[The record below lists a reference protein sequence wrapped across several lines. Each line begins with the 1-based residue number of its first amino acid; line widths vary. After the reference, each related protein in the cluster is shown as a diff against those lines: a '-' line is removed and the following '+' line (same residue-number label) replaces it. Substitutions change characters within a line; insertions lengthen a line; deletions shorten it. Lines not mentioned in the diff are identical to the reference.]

1 MSPPLRLYPFLL
13 LLLLVVVVSAHAAEP
28 RPFDARYR
36 LEVAGWPSTT
46 VEHRLSRDGLNWQS
60 DMRAAI
66 AVARGRE
73 RSLFIVGEE
82 VTRSLYFTSGYSLM
96 GIGKDYELGQE
107 ALARLPDRQAALF
120 ELSRRAADDDCN
132 PPCRLRY
139 LDHRGREE
147 RVEYRQLDD
156 RMLEL
161 PAGRFEAVRV
171 EVTEPDDPER
181 RMVFSFHPEVPG
193 LLLAMEY
200 HRDGRQKGRLTLTDL
215 ILSSAEL
222 ASSPKKN

>member
-1 MSPPLRLYPFLL
+1 MPPPLRLCPSLL
-13 LLLLVVVVSAHAAEP
+13 LLLLVFVVSAHAAEP

-73 RSLFIVGEE
+73 RSLFIVGE
-82 VTRSLYFTSGYSLM
+82 VTRSLYYASGYSLM

-120 ELSRRAADDDCN
+120 ELSRRAVADDCN

-147 RVEYRQLDD
+147 RVDYHRLDQ
-156 RMLEL
+156 RILEL

-171 EVTEPDDPER
+171 EVTETDDPER

-200 HRDGRQKGRLTLTDL
+200 HRDGKQKGRLALTDL
-215 ILSSAEL
+215 ILSDTGL

>member
-1 MSPPLRLYPFLL
+1 MPELQHRCAALFLL
-13 LLLLVVVVSAHAAEP
+13 LLLAAGSALAAQP

-46 VEHRLSRDGLNWQS
+46 VEHRLSRDGTHWQS

-66 AVARGRE
+66 AVARGHE
-73 RSLFIVGEE
+73 RSRFIASADL
-82 VTRSLYFTSGYSLM
+82 RALHYTSGYRLL
-96 GIGKDYELGQE
+96 GIGKDYELDAE
-107 ALARLPDRQAALF
+107 TLARLPDRQTALF
-120 ELSRRAADDDCN
+120 SLSRRAVADDCAS
-132 PPCRLRY
+132 PCRLRY

-147 RVEYRQLDD
+147 RINYRRLDR

-171 EVTEPDDPER
+171 EVTEPDAPDR
-181 RMVFSFHPEVPG
+181 RMVFSFHPGVPG

-200 HRDGRQKGRLTLTDL
+200 HRDGKRKSRLTLTDL
-215 ILSSAEL
+215 TFSSAEL
-222 ASSPKKN
+222 ASSPKAN